1 MREKNRRRL
10 TQYEDFRSNT
20 KTASIS
26 WFNEELPVQTIQQ
39 IVHDIADHLPEQ
51 ATWDDVLYTVYVRQ
65 KIEEGLKD
73 IEEDRTVSHE
83 EAVQELLGKSK
94 A

>member
-1 MREKNRRRL
+1 M
-10 TQYEDFRSNT
+10 
-20 KTASIS
+20 
-26 WFNEELPVQTIQQ
+26 QTMKQ

-51 ATWDDVLYTVYVRQ
+51 ATWDDVMYTFYVRQ

-73 IEEDRTVSHE
+73 IEEGRTVSHE
-83 EAVQELLGKSK
+83 DAMKELLGNWK

>member
-1 MREKNRRRL
+1 M
-10 TQYEDFRSNT
+10 
-20 KTASIS
+20 
-26 WFNEELPVQTIQQ
+26 QTMQQ

-51 ATWDDVLYTVYVRQ
+51 ATWDDVMYTVYVRQ

-73 IEEDRTVSHE
+73 AEEGRTVSHE
-83 EAVQELLGKSK
+83 DAMQELLGNWK